1 MKLGFETFE
10 PLVRPV
16 VRGASPANLT
26 KPVRKAGTAR
36 FTPVSADTTLFH
48 AWRA

>member
-1 MKLGFETFE
+1 MKLGFESFE

-16 VRGASPANLT
+16 VRGTSPASPT
-26 KPVRKAGTAR
+26 KSVRKAGTAR
-36 FTPVSADTTLFH
+36 FTPVTADTTLFH